1 MFMKKTLS
9 TQKSFGQLQ
18 KKNKLI
24 HGGQHRKKRSG
35 RGSRPLS
42 VKQSHHIVFK
52 VQKENLI
59 NKSFRHPKNFVY
71 VQQLLNRFAKKF
83 GIKIEQISYQHN
95 HIHLLA
101 RSSRRTNFH
110 NFFRV
115 FSGQIAQNLKVTDTP
130 TRQGSI
136 CGKVLRLWE
145 SRPFTRIV
153 VGLKNFAITKNY
165 IQLNEKEVTGCISY
179 QKERLRGLLEKDW
192 KILWC

>member
-1 MFMKKTLS
+1 MKKTIS
-9 TQKSFGQLQ
+9 TQQQSFGNSPR
-18 KKNKLI
+18 KNKLV

-42 VKQSHHIVFK
+42 TKQSHHIVFK
-52 VQKENLI
+52 VQKENLV
-59 NKSFRHPKNFVY
+59 NKSFRHPKNFAF
-71 VQQLLNRFAKKF
+71 VQRLLNRYAKKF
-83 GIKIEQISYQHN
+83 GIKVEQISYQHN

-101 RSSRRTNFH
+101 KSSRRANFH

-130 TRQGSI
+130 KSKESI
-136 CGKVLRLWE
+136 RGRAIRLWE

-153 VGLKNFAITKNY
+153 IGFKNLAVTKNY

-179 QKERLRGLLEKDW
+179 RKQRLRGMLEKDW
-192 KILWC
+192 KILWS